1 MKIFRSKGY
10 ACKKQFSNDNL
21 PCRPYPSTTSLGE
34 SRRVSLADWTTLF
47 THP

>member
-10 ACKKQFSNDNL
+10 ACDKHLISHLGPTHMDA
-21 PCRPYPSTTSLGE
+21 STTSLGQ

-47 THP
+47 